1 VVELVA
7 PALYRIEV
15 PLPGNPLK
23 SINSYL
29 IKGNR
34 NLIVDTG
41 MQRPEC
47 QDALQAGLNELEV
60 DLGRTDF
67 FITHL
72 HADHLGLVTAFAS
85 KSSRVYFNEPEA
97 EFIAGSRA
105 KGGFMAFLAAQAL
118 RSGIS
123 AAQLEEAMR
132 QHPGFKYS
140 PPDYPEFTILHDGDS
155 IRAGDYEL
163 TCIHTPGHTPG
174 HLCLYAA
181 NEKILLSGD
190 HVLGDITPNISA
202 WADDT
207 DMLGVFLSSLDK
219 VNGLDVRL
227 VLPGH
232 RRVFN
237 DLGARIEEIKQ
248 HHRARLDNVLSIV
261 RGRPGTAYEVASRMK
276 WEFVADSWEQFPM
289 MQKWF
294 ATGEAAA
301 HLIYLAGTGEV
312 KKTEQGGVLVYSVA

>member
-1 VVELVA
+1 MVERVA
-7 PALYRIEV
+7 AGLYRIEV

-23 SINSYL
+23 SVNSYL
-29 IKGNR
+29 IKGDR

-41 MQRPEC
+41 MRRPEC
-47 QDALQAGLNELEV
+47 EDALRAGLHELDI
-60 DLGRTDF
+60 DLASTDF

-72 HADHLGLVTAFAS
+72 HADHLGLVTAFAADT
-85 KSSRVYFNEPEA
+85 SRVFFNESEA
-97 EFIAGSRA
+97 GFIAGSRA
-105 KGGFMAFLAAQAL
+105 RGGFMAFLAAQAL

-123 AAQLEEAMR
+123 KAQLQDAMR

-140 PPDYPEFTILHDGDS
+140 PPDYPEFTIVGDGDTL
-155 IRAGDYEL
+155 RAGNYDL
-163 TCIHTPGHTPG
+163 TCVHTPGHTPG
-174 HLCLYAA
+174 HLCLYDAKA
-181 NEKILLSGD
+181 KILLSGD

-207 DMLGVFLSSLDK
+207 DMLAAFLVSLDK
-219 VNGLDVRL
+219 VNRLDVRL

-232 RRVFN
+232 RKVFN
-237 DLGARIEEIKQ
+237 DLPARVDEIKQ
-248 HHRARLDNVLSIV
+248 HHRARLDDVLSIV
-261 RGRPGTAYEVASRMK
+261 RGRPGTAYEVASQMK
-276 WEFVADSWEQFPM
+276 WDFVADSWEQFPM

-301 HLIYLAGTGEV
+301 HLIYLAGAGAV

>member
-1 VVELVA
+1 VVERIA
-7 PALYRIEV
+7 AGLYRIEV

-23 SINSYL
+23 CVNSYL
-29 IKGNR
+29 IQGDR

-47 QDALQAGLNELEV
+47 HDALQAGLNELDV

-72 HADHLGLVTAFAS
+72 HADHLGLVTAFAAE
-85 KSSRVYFNEPEA
+85 SSCVYFNEPES

-105 KGGFMAFLAAQAL
+105 KGGFMVFLAAQAL

-123 AAQLEEAMR
+123 KAELEGAMR

-140 PPDYPEFTILHDGDS
+140 PPDYPAFTIVGDGDT

-163 TCIHTPGHTPG
+163 TCVHTPGHTPG
-174 HLCLYAA
+174 HLCLYDA
-181 NEKILLSGD
+181 KQGILVSGD

-207 DMLGVFLSSLDK
+207 DMLATFLASLDK
-219 VNGLDVRL
+219 VNRLDVRL

-232 RRVFN
+232 RTVFKDLRGRV
-237 DLGARIEEIKQ
+237 EEIKQ
-248 HHRARLDNVLSIV
+248 HHRARLDDVLSIV
-261 RGRPGTAYEVASRMK
+261 RARPGTAYQVASQMK
-276 WEFVADSWEQFPM
+276 WDFVADSWDQFPL

-301 HLIYLAGTGEV
+301 HLIYLAGTGAV
-312 KKTEQGGVLVYSVA
+312 NKTEQGGVLVYSVR